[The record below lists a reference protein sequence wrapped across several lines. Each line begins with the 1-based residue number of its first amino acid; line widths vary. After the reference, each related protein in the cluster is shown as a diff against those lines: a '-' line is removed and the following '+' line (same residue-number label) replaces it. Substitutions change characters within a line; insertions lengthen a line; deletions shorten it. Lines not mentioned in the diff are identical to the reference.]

1 MTNTFKMPSTKLA
14 LFTTFFSLLFT
25 PLMNNSIQAECGGKF
40 DAGPAYLHV
49 DVLESGHTVK
59 SISMPAIKADLWTFI
74 HAGFCA
80 KPTFLYAGKG
90 NSRILSAGCGFG
102 HYTPIGSKCSIT
114 PSIGCNLTQFT
125 TTFHN
130 HPIMADVFLDLK
142 ERFRSIS
149 PYAALEASYCF
160 KKGWRVVGSYQYVW
174 SRTYTKIKN
183 VLGTKHFTSNPKG
196 SNYGLMLEADVNDH
210 WSLNLGA
217 AYNSS
222 LTQEKHGLRAY
233 GVRFGFAFWW

>member
-1 MTNTFKMPSTKLA
+1 MTITPKMPYTKKAITSTI
-14 LFTTFFSLLFT
+14 FFFLLFF
-25 PLMNNSIQAECGGKF
+25 PLMNCLHADCGGKL

-59 SISMPAIKADLWTFI
+59 SISMPAIKADMWTFI
-74 HAGFCA
+74 VGGVCA

-90 NSRILSAGCGFG
+90 SNQIISAGCGFG

-114 PSIGCNLTQFT
+114 PSIGCNFTQFK

-130 HPIMADVFLDLK
+130 HPIMADVFLDLR

-149 PYAALEASYCF
+149 PYVALDASYCF

-183 VLGTKHFTSNPKG
+183 VLGKKRFNSSPKG
-196 SNYGLMLEADVNDH
+196 SNYGLMLEADVNDF

-222 LTQEKHGLRAY
+222 LTHEKHGLRGY